1 MSIRAVIVEDEEAS
15 RARIRTLASG
25 FKGIDVIAE
34 CADGLTA
41 VETIVDSRPD
51 LVLLDVQLPELN
63 GFEVVDALPHGVRPG
78 LLFITAFDDFAIRAF
93 DESAIDYVLKPF
105 SAARFT
111 RALGRAVDRLRADR
125 NVGAV
130 AHAVAERIVQIPES
144 RAGVKPLRRFVARTG
159 NKVYFVRAQDVDW
172 IDVTDNYL
180 RLHTSGRTHL
190 IRGTIADITLRLDPE
205 QFVRVNR
212 GAIVRVDTI
221 ATIEAIAPAT
231 YRLTLNDGTRV
242 SSSRTYADFV
252 RALMNP

>member
-1 MSIRAVIVEDEEAS
+1 MTS
-15 RARIRTLASG
+15 RFVHST
-25 FKGIDVIAE
+25 
-34 CADGLTA
+34 
-41 VETIVDSRPD
+41 
-51 LVLLDVQLPELN
+51 
-63 GFEVVDALPHGVRPG
+63 
-78 LLFITAFDDFAIRAF
+78 
-93 DESAIDYVLKPF
+93 ESAIDYVLKPF

-144 RAGVKPLRRFVARTG
+144 RARVKPLRRFVARTG

>member
-1 MSIRAVIVEDEEAS
+1 
-15 RARIRTLASG
+15 
-25 FKGIDVIAE
+25 
-34 CADGLTA
+34 
-41 VETIVDSRPD
+41 
-51 LVLLDVQLPELN
+51 
-63 GFEVVDALPHGVRPG
+63 
-78 LLFITAFDDFAIRAF
+78 
-93 DESAIDYVLKPF
+93 
-105 SAARFT
+105 
-111 RALGRAVDRLRADR
+111 
-125 NVGAV
+125 
-130 AHAVAERIVQIPES
+130 VQIPES